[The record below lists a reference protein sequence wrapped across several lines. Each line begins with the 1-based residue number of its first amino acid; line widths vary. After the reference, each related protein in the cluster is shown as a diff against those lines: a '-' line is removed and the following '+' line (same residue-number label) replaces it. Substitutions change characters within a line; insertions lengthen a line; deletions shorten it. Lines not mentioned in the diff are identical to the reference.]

1 MEVTPLAASTVLGD
15 LAVTARAV
23 VASSGAEWRFSVE
36 GPWAFAT
43 PIGAQSPE
51 QGWKLHISATETSAA
66 EVLAATLPVLVTECV
81 PFKLAATHKVV
92 RLLNSTHADR
102 ASGGKFITVYP
113 ADDDQAVRVAEAC
126 HRATDGLTGPVI
138 LSDRAYRPGS
148 LVHYRYGGFTGSSS
162 VDADGVVVH
171 LIKGPDGTP
180 LADERTASYRAPSWL
195 ADPFQPA
202 ATTVGP
208 TSGTAS
214 SSGGT
219 VVLNDRYQIQ
229 GALSHANKG
238 GTYLAEDTTTGGQVV
253 IKEGRPHVGD
263 EGRGDARARV
273 RHEARMLSLVESAL
287 GGSRRLCRGDTPYP
301 PGNLAPRL
309 VDVFEQGGHVFLVEQ
324 YIDAPS
330 LRELVEGDTG
340 EGPVTALPADEI
352 RELAI
357 ALAET
362 MAAFHAEGIVVG
374 DFNPNNILVKDD
386 GSPVVI
392 DLEHARPAAELQGSP
407 AGTPGYASEEQLR
420 GTSTDGY
427 ADDSWSLG
435 ATIAFLATGA
445 DPFLPAGADDT
456 WSDPVRLTAWLE
468 GQVAAGAVDAALAD
482 IALGAMAPRP
492 TVRLRPAAVLT
503 ALRGEGSRTAPGRG
517 GSSDGAPTDVRGRQV
532 ELPNIVEQAADVVV
546 DLAAWLVETM
556 GAGPAGHLWPA
567 GAAAASLDPI
577 AVQAG
582 ASGVGLFLAQ
592 LVRAAG
598 HLPAAAQRRLE
609 HVDVRHAL
617 SQTAAWVAD
626 QLARNPERPPG
637 LYFGTSGVAW
647 FLADA
652 GEALGR
658 DDLLRRAH
666 ELALTIPVRV
676 PNSDITHGTAG
687 IGLGQ
692 LRQWLS
698 SGDERFLAR
707 AVVAAEQVLR
717 SAVRSDDGAAIW
729 PVPVGAPT
737 RLAGTVSYGYAHG
750 NAGIATFL
758 FTVAAATGEPEFAA
772 MGSDAVLTVL
782 PHAVAIDGAAYWPA
796 SPEHAGE
803 SSEAGYWPSWCNG
816 STGIGTAFLRAHLY
830 TGEPG
835 FRLAADAAALAG
847 LRERWR
853 SSAVQCHGLAGDAE
867 LLLDLMALPAREL
880 EPGDPYRRAALE
892 AAEALLLQR
901 RTPVTGPRGTGGV
914 PLTTSAGAAT
924 GGTVF
929 ADDSGGTIS
938 AGFGTGLAGTGAFLL
953 RLVAGGPRP
962 LLLDDLLTFD
972 GEEP

>member
-1 MEVTPLAASTVLGD
+1 MEVTPLTASTVIGD

-23 VASSGAEWRFSVE
+23 VASSAAEWNFSVE
-36 GPWAFAT
+36 GPWAFAS
-43 PIGAQSPE
+43 PVGAQSPE

-66 EVLAATLPVLVTECV
+66 EVLAATLPVLVTESV
-81 PFKLAATHKVV
+81 PFKFAATHKIV

-102 ASGGKFITVYP
+102 VSGGKFITVYP
-113 ADDDQAVRVAEAC
+113 ADDEQAVRVAEAC
-126 HRATDGLTGPVI
+126 HRATEGLTGPVI

-195 ADPFQPA
+195 ADPFQPPGGPGVSPGKSA
-202 ATTVGP
+202 ATGGP
-208 TSGTAS
+208 
-214 SSGGT
+214 SSGGPSSGGI
-219 VVLNDRYQIQ
+219 VVLNDRYRIQ

-238 GTYLAEDTTTGGQVV
+238 GTYLAEDATTGRLVV

-273 RHEARMLSLVESAL
+273 RHEARMLSLVECL
-287 GGSRRLCRGDTPYP
+287 G
-301 PGNLAPRL
+301 LAPRL
-309 VDVFEQGGHVFLVEQ
+309 VDLFEQGGHVFLVEQ
-324 YIDAPS
+324 YVDAPS
-330 LRELVEGDTG
+330 LRDLVEGSVFSGDTPDPRASD
-340 EGPVTALPADEI
+340 GPVTALPADEM

-362 MAAFHAEGIVVG
+362 MAAFHADGIVVG
-374 DFNPNNILVKDD
+374 DFNPNNILVNDD
-386 GSPVVI
+386 GSLVVI
-392 DLEHARPAAELQGSP
+392 DLEHAHPVAEPQGSP

-456 WSDPVRLTAWLE
+456 WSDPARLTAWLD
-468 GQVAAGAVDAALAD
+468 GQVTAGAVDAALAG

-492 TVRLRPAAVLT
+492 TDRLRPAAVLT

-517 GSSDGAPTDVRGRQV
+517 GSSADAPTETD
-532 ELPNIVEQAADVVV
+532 IVAQAADVVV

-556 GAGPAGHLWPA
+556 GAGPGGHLWPA

-609 HVDVRHAL
+609 HIDVRHAL

-652 GEALGR
+652 GEVLGR

-666 ELALTIPVRV
+666 ELALTIPLRM

-717 SAVRSDDGAAIW
+717 AAVRSDEGAAIW

-758 FTVAAATGEPEFAA
+758 FTAAAATGEPEFAA
-772 MGSDAVLTVL
+772 MGSDALLTVL
-782 PHAVAIDGAAYWPA
+782 PHAVAVDGAAYWPA

-803 SSEAGYWPSWCNG
+803 ASEAGYWPSWCNG

-867 LLLDLMALPAREL
+867 LLLDLMTLPAREL

-901 RTPVTGPRGTGGV
+901 RTPVGPRGTGGV
-914 PLTTSAGAAT
+914 SRTPAAGAAT
-924 GGTVF
+924 GGQGV
-929 ADDSGGTIS
+929 S
-938 AGFGTGLAGTGAFLL
+938 
-953 RLVAGGPRP
+953 P
-962 LLLDDLLTFD
+962 
-972 GEEP
+972 

>member
-15 LAVTARAV
+15 LAATARAV
-23 VASSGAEWRFSVE
+23 VASSAAEWKFSVE
-36 GPWAFAT
+36 GPWAFAS
-43 PIGAQSPE
+43 PVGAQSPE
-51 QGWKLHISATETSAA
+51 QGWKLHISATETSAV
-66 EVLAATLPVLVTECV
+66 EVLAATLPVLVAESV
-81 PFKLAATHKVV
+81 PFKFAATLKIV

-113 ADDDQAVRVAEAC
+113 ADDEQAVRVAEAC
-126 HRATDGLTGPVI
+126 HRATEGLTGPVI

-148 LVHYRYGGFTGSSS
+148 LVYYRYGGFTGSSS
-162 VDADGVVVH
+162 IDADGVVVH

-202 ATTVGP
+202 DATAAP
-208 TSGTAS
+208 STSSATP
-214 SSGGT
+214 SGGT
-219 VVLNDRYQIQ
+219 VVLNDRYRVQ

-238 GTYLAEDTTTGGQVV
+238 GTYLAEDATTGRLVV

-273 RHEARMLSLVESAL
+273 RHEARMLSLVE
-287 GGSRRLCRGDTPYP
+287 CRK
-301 PGNLAPRL
+301 LAPRL
-309 VDVFEQGGHVFLVEQ
+309 VDLFEQGGHVFLVEQ
-324 YIDAPS
+324 YVDAPS
-330 LRELVEGDTG
+330 LRDLVEGDTE
-340 EGPVTALPADEI
+340 EGPVTALPADEM

-374 DFNPNNILVKDD
+374 DFNPNNILVNDD
-386 GSPVVI
+386 GSLVVI
-392 DLEHARPAAELQGSP
+392 DLEHARPAAEPQGSP

-420 GTSTDGY
+420 GASADGY

-456 WSDPVRLTAWLE
+456 WSDPARLAAWLD
-468 GQVAAGAVDAALAD
+468 GQVADGAVDADIAD

-492 TVRLRPAAVLT
+492 TDRLRPAAVLT

-517 GSSDGAPTDVRGRQV
+517 GSSAEAPTEVRGRQVNLPNDAPSDVRGRQV
-532 ELPNIVEQAADVVV
+532 SPPNIVAQAADVVV

-592 LVRAAG
+592 LLRAAG
-598 HLPAAAQRRLE
+598 HLPPAAQRRLE
-609 HVDVRHAL
+609 QIDVRHTL

-647 FLADA
+647 FLAEA
-652 GEALGR
+652 GEVLGR

-698 SGDERFLAR
+698 SGDDRFLAR

-717 SAVRSDDGAAIW
+717 SAVRSDEGAAIW
-729 PVPVGAPT
+729 PVPIGAPT

-758 FTVAAATGEPEFAA
+758 FNAAAATGEPEFAA
-772 MGSDAVLTVL
+772 MGSDALLTVL
-782 PHAVAIDGAAYWPA
+782 PHAVAVDGAAYWPA

-803 SSEAGYWPSWCNG
+803 ASEAGYWPSWCNG

-847 LRERWR
+847 VRERWR

-867 LLLDLMALPAREL
+867 LLLDLMTLPAREL

-901 RTPVTGPRGTGGV
+901 RTPAGGR
-914 PLTTSAGAAT
+914 
-924 GGTVF
+924 GTVF

-972 GEEP
+972 GGEQ

>member
-1 MEVTPLAASTVLGD
+1 MEVTPLDAAQLLGD
-15 LAVTARAV
+15 LAVTARAL
-23 VASSGAEWRFSVE
+23 VASSGAEWGFSVE

-43 PIGAQSPE
+43 PAGARSPE
-51 QGWKLHISATETSAA
+51 QGWKLHVSATEASAA
-66 EVLAATLPVLVTECV
+66 DVLSATVPLLVAEGV
-81 PFKLAATHKVV
+81 PFKFAATHKIV

-102 ASGGKFITVYP
+102 ASGGKFLTVYP
-113 ADDDQAVRVAEAC
+113 ADDAQAVRLAEAC
-126 HRATDGLTGPVI
+126 HQATEGLSGPVI

-148 LVHYRYGGFTGSSS
+148 LVHYRYGGFSSS
-162 VDADGVVVH
+162 PAVDADGVVLH

-195 ADPFQPA
+195 ADPFQPDSAPDTPVTGA
-202 ATTVGP
+202 AP
-208 TSGTAS
+208 SP
-214 SSGGT
+214 GGT
-219 VVLNDRYQIQ
+219 VVLNDRYRVQ

-238 GTYLAEDTTTGGQVV
+238 GTYLAEDATTGQLVV

-273 RHEARMLSLVESAL
+273 RHEARMLALVECL
-287 GGSRRLCRGDTPYP
+287 RR
-301 PGNLAPRL
+301 APWL

-324 YIDAPS
+324 YVDAPS
-330 LRELVEGDTG
+330 LRDVVEGDGTG
-340 EGPVTALPADEI
+340 PLTALPADEA
-352 RELAI
+352 RDLAA

-362 MAAFHAEGIVVG
+362 MAAFHAAGVVIG
-374 DFNPNNILVKDD
+374 DFNPNNILITDD
-386 GSPVVI
+386 GAPVVI
-392 DLEHARPAAELQGSP
+392 DLEHARPVGAPQGSP
-407 AGTPGYASEEQLR
+407 AGTPGYASPEQLQ
-420 GTSTDGY
+420 GTSTDGQ
-427 ADDSWSLG
+427 ADDCWSLG
-435 ATIAFLATGA
+435 ATLAFLATGA
-445 DPFLPAGADDT
+445 DPFFPAGADDT
-456 WSDPVRLTAWLE
+456 WSDPARLAAWLRA
-468 GQVAAGAVDAALAD
+468 QVAAGAADATLAD
-482 IALGAMAPRP
+482 VALGAMAPRP
-492 TVRLRPAAVLT
+492 TDRLSPVAVLT
-503 ALRGEGSRTAPGRG
+503 TLRGEGSRTAPGRG
-517 GSSDGAPTDVRGRQV
+517 GSDPTETPTGND
-532 ELPNIVEQAADVVV
+532 IIEQAADVVV
-546 DLAAWLVETM
+546 DLAGWLLDTM
-556 GAGPAGHLWPA
+556 GAGPGGHLWPA

-592 LVRAAG
+592 LVRSVG
-598 HLPAAAQRRLE
+598 HLPAAAQRRLDE
-609 HVDVRHAL
+609 IAL
-617 SQTAAWVAD
+617 REALGRTAAWVAD

-666 ELALTIPVRV
+666 ELALTIPVWM

-692 LRQWLS
+692 LRQWLG

-717 SAVRSDDGAAIW
+717 AAVRTNGGVTW

-758 FTVAAATGEPEFAA
+758 FAVSAATGEPEFAA
-772 MGSDAVLTVL
+772 LATEALLTLL
-782 PHAVAIDGAAYWPA
+782 PHAVAVDGAAYWPA
-796 SPEHAGE
+796 SPHDADD

-816 STGIGTAFLRAHLY
+816 STGIGTAFLRAHLV

-835 FRLAADAAALAG
+835 FRLAAEAGALAG

-867 LLLDLMALPAREL
+867 LVLDLMTLPARQL
-880 EPGDPYRRAALE
+880 EAGDTFRQAALD
-892 AAEALLLQR
+892 AAESLLLQR
-901 RTPVTGPRGTGGV
+901 RTPVTTRGTGGV
-914 PLTTSAGAAT
+914 PLTTAAGAARNS
-924 GGTVF
+924 GTVF
-929 ADDSGGTIS
+929 ADDSGATIS

-962 LLLDDLLTFD
+962 LMLDELLT
-972 GEEP
+972 EEER

>member
-1 MEVTPLAASTVLGD
+1 MEVTPLDAAAPVLGD
-15 LAVTARAV
+15 LAVSARAV
-23 VASSGAEWRFSVE
+23 MVSSGAEWSFSVE

-43 PIGAQSPE
+43 PAGARSPE
-51 QGWKLHISATETSAA
+51 QGWKLHISATEASAA
-66 EVLAATLPVLVTECV
+66 DVLGATVPVLVAEGV
-81 PFKLAATHKVV
+81 PFKFAANHSIV

-102 ASGGKFITVYP
+102 ASGGKFLTVYP
-113 ADDDQAVRVAEAC
+113 ADDDQAVRLAEAC
-126 HRATDGLTGPVI
+126 HLATEGLSGPVI

-148 LVHYRYGGFTGSSS
+148 LVHYRYGGFSASPA
-162 VDADGVVVH
+162 VDADGVVIH

-202 ATTVGP
+202 PAPATPANGAAA
-208 TSGTAS
+208 G
-214 SSGGT
+214 SGGT
-219 VVLNDRYQIQ
+219 VVLHDRYRVQ

-238 GTYLAEDTTTGGQVV
+238 GTYLAEDTATGQLVV

-273 RHEARMLSLVESAL
+273 RHEAHMLALVECVN
-287 GGSRRLCRGDTPYP
+287 R
-301 PGNLAPRL
+301 APWL
-309 VDVFEQGGHVFLVEQ
+309 VDLFEHAGHVFLVEQ
-324 YIDAPS
+324 YVDAPS
-330 LRELVEGDTG
+330 LRDVVEGDG
-340 EGPVTALPADEI
+340 TAPMMPLPADEA
-352 RELAI
+352 LALAA

-362 MAAFHAEGIVVG
+362 MAAFHAAGVVIG
-374 DFNPNNILVKDD
+374 DFNPNNILVTDEGHGR
-386 GSPVVI
+386 GSGGVPRKICVI
-392 DLEHARPAAELQGSP
+392 DLEHARPVGEPQDGI
-407 AGTPGYASEEQLR
+407 AGTPGYASPEQLR
-420 GTSTDGY
+420 GTSTDGH

-456 WSDPVRLTAWLE
+456 WSDPARLAAWLDA
-468 GQVAAGAVDAALAD
+468 QVAAGAADATLAD
-482 IALGAMAPRP
+482 VALGAMAPRP
-492 TVRLRPAAVLT
+492 TDRLSPVAVLT
-503 ALRGEGSRTAPGRG
+503 TLRGEGSQTAPGRG
-517 GSSDGAPTDVRGRQV
+517 GSSSPAETTTDTD
-532 ELPNIVEQAADVVV
+532 IVEQAADVVV
-546 DLAAWLVETM
+546 DLAGWLLDTM
-556 GAGPAGHLWPA
+556 GAGPNGHLWPA

-592 LVRAAG
+592 LVRSAG
-598 HLPAAAQRRLE
+598 HLPAAASRRLDE
-609 HVDVRHAL
+609 VAL
-617 SQTAAWVAD
+617 REALGRTAAWVAD

-666 ELALTIPVRV
+666 ELALNIPVRM

-707 AVVAAEQVLR
+707 AVLAGEQVLR
-717 SAVRSDDGAAIW
+717 AAVRTNGGVMW

-758 FTVAAATGEPEFAA
+758 IAVATATGEPEFAA
-772 MGSDAVLTVL
+772 VANEALLTLL
-782 PHAVAIDGAAYWPA
+782 PQAVAVDGAAYWPA
-796 SPEHAGE
+796 SPDDADD

-816 STGIGTAFLRAHLY
+816 STGIGTAFLRAHLT
-830 TGEPG
+830 TGEAG
-835 FRLAADAAALAG
+835 FRVAAEAAALAG

-853 SSAVQCHGLAGDAE
+853 SSTVQCHGLAGDAE
-867 LLLDLMALPAREL
+867 LLLDLMTLPARPL
-880 EPGDPYRRAALE
+880 EPGDPYRQAALD

-901 RTPVTGPRGTGGV
+901 RTPSTG
-914 PLTTSAGAAT
+914 S
-924 GGTVF
+924 GTVF
-929 ADDSGGTIS
+929 SDDSGATIS

-962 LLLDDLLTFD
+962 LLLDELLTSEGD
-972 GEEP
+972 WQ

>member
-23 VASSGAEWRFSVE
+23 VASSAAEWRFSVE

-81 PFKLAATHKVV
+81 PFKFAATHKIV

-113 ADDDQAVRVAEAC
+113 ADDEQAVRVAEAC
-126 HRATDGLTGPVI
+126 HRATEGLTGPVI

-162 VDADGVVVH
+162 VDADGVVIH

-202 ATTVGP
+202 AATAVP
-208 TSGTAS
+208 TSGTAP

-219 VVLNDRYQIQ
+219 VVLNGRYRIH

-238 GTYLAEDTTTGGQVV
+238 GTYLAEDATTGRMVV

-287 GGSRRLCRGDTPYP
+287 GGSRRLCRGDTPHP
-301 PGNLAPRL
+301 PGDLAPRL
-309 VDVFEQGGHVFLVEQ
+309 VDLFEQGGHVFLVEQ

-352 RELAI
+352 RALAI

-362 MAAFHAEGIVVG
+362 MAAFHADGIVVG
-374 DFNPNNILVKDD
+374 DFNPNNILVNDD
-386 GSPVVI
+386 GSLVLI
-392 DLEHARPAAELQGSP
+392 DLEHARPAAEPQGSP

-456 WSDPVRLTAWLE
+456 WSEPARLAAWLD
-468 GQVAAGAVDAALAD
+468 GQVAAGAVDAALAG

-492 TVRLRPAAVLT
+492 TDRLRPAAVLT
-503 ALRGEGSRTAPGRG
+503 ALRGEGSGMAPGRG
-517 GSSDGAPTDVRGRQV
+517 GSSDGAPSEAD
-532 ELPNIVEQAADVVV
+532 IVAQAADVVV

-598 HLPAAAQRRLE
+598 DLPAAAQRRLE
-609 HVDVRHAL
+609 HIDVRHTL

-717 SAVRSDDGAAIW
+717 SAVRSDDGSAIW

-758 FTVAAATGEPEFAA
+758 FAIAAATGEPEFAA
-772 MGSDAVLTVL
+772 MGSDALLTVL
-782 PHAVAIDGAAYWPA
+782 PHAVAVDGAAYWPA
-796 SPEHAGE
+796 SPEHADD

-867 LLLDLMALPAREL
+867 LILDLMTLPAREL
-880 EPGDPYRRAALE
+880 EPGDPYRRAALD

-901 RTPVTGPRGTGGV
+901 RTP
-914 PLTTSAGAAT
+914 TSGR
-924 GGTVF
+924 GTVF

-953 RLVAGGPRP
+953 RLVAGCPRP

-972 GEEP
+972 GGEA

>member
-1 MEVTPLAASTVLGD
+1 MEVRPLDASPLVGD
-15 LAVTARAV
+15 LAVTARDF
-23 VASSGAEWRFSVE
+23 VAASGAEWKFSVE

-81 PFKLAATHKVV
+81 PFKFAATHKIV

-113 ADDDQAVRVAEAC
+113 ADEEQAVRVAEAC
-126 HRATDGLTGPVI
+126 HRATEGLTGPVI

-162 VDADGVVVH
+162 VDADGVVIH

-202 ATTVGP
+202 AATAVP
-208 TSGTAS
+208 TSGTAP

-219 VVLNDRYQIQ
+219 VVLNGRYRIH

-238 GTYLAEDTTTGGQVV
+238 GTYLAEDATTGRMVV

-287 GGSRRLCRGDTPYP
+287 GGSRRLCRGDTPHP
-301 PGNLAPRL
+301 PGDLAPRL
-309 VDVFEQGGHVFLVEQ
+309 VDLFEQGGHVFLVEQ

-352 RELAI
+352 RALAI

-362 MAAFHAEGIVVG
+362 MAAFHADGIVVG
-374 DFNPNNILVKDD
+374 DFNPNNILVNDD
-386 GSPVVI
+386 GSLVLI
-392 DLEHARPAAELQGSP
+392 DLEHARPAAEPQGSP

-456 WSDPVRLTAWLE
+456 WSEPARLAAWLD
-468 GQVAAGAVDAALAD
+468 GQVAAGAVDAALAG

-492 TVRLRPAAVLT
+492 TDRLRPAAVLT
-503 ALRGEGSRTAPGRG
+503 ALRGEGSRMAPGRG
-517 GSSDGAPTDVRGRQV
+517 GSSDGAPTETD
-532 ELPNIVEQAADVVV
+532 IVAQAADVVV

-598 HLPAAAQRRLE
+598 DLPAAAQRRLE
-609 HVDVRHAL
+609 HIDVRHTL

-687 IGLGQ
+687 IGFGQ

-717 SAVRSDDGAAIW
+717 SAVRSDDGSAIG
-729 PVPVGAPT
+729 PVPVGAPP

-758 FTVAAATGEPEFAA
+758 FAIAAATGEPEFAA
-772 MGSDAVLTVL
+772 MGSDALLTVL
-782 PHAVAIDGAAYWPA
+782 PHAVAVDGAAYWPA
-796 SPEHAGE
+796 SPEHADE

-867 LLLDLMALPAREL
+867 LILDLMTLPAREL

-901 RTPVTGPRGTGGV
+901 RTP
-914 PLTTSAGAAT
+914 AGAAT
-924 GGTVF
+924 SGTVF

-953 RLVAGGPRP
+953 RLVAGGARP

-972 GEEP
+972 GGEA

>member
-23 VASSGAEWRFSVE
+23 VASSAAEWRFSVE

-81 PFKLAATHKVV
+81 PFKFAATHKIV

-113 ADDDQAVRVAEAC
+113 ADEEQAVRVAEAC
-126 HRATDGLTGPVI
+126 HRATEGLTGPVI

-162 VDADGVVVH
+162 VDADGVVIH

-202 ATTVGP
+202 AATAVP
-208 TSGTAS
+208 TSGTAP

-219 VVLNDRYQIQ
+219 VVLNGRYRIQ

-238 GTYLAEDTTTGGQVV
+238 GTYLAEDATTGRMVV

-287 GGSRRLCRGDTPYP
+287 GGSRRLCRGDTPHP
-301 PGNLAPRL
+301 PGDLAPRL
-309 VDVFEQGGHVFLVEQ
+309 VDLFEQGGHVFLVEQ

-352 RELAI
+352 RALAI

-362 MAAFHAEGIVVG
+362 MAAFHADGIVVG
-374 DFNPNNILVKDD
+374 DFNPNNILVNDD
-386 GSPVVI
+386 GSLVLI
-392 DLEHARPAAELQGSP
+392 DLEHARPAAEPQGSP

-456 WSDPVRLTAWLE
+456 WSEPARLAAWLD
-468 GQVAAGAVDAALAD
+468 GQVAAGTVDAALAG

-492 TVRLRPAAVLT
+492 TDRLRPAAVLT
-503 ALRGEGSRTAPGRG
+503 ALRGEGSRMAPGRG
-517 GSSDGAPTDVRGRQV
+517 GSSDGAPTETD
-532 ELPNIVEQAADVVV
+532 IVAQAADVVV

-598 HLPAAAQRRLE
+598 DLPAAAQRRLE
-609 HVDVRHAL
+609 HIDVRHTL

-687 IGLGQ
+687 IGFGQ

-717 SAVRSDDGAAIW
+717 SAVRSDDGSAIW

-758 FTVAAATGEPEFAA
+758 FAIAAATGEPEFAA
-772 MGSDAVLTVL
+772 MGSDALLTVL
-782 PHAVAIDGAAYWPA
+782 PHAVAVDGAAYWPA
-796 SPEHAGE
+796 SPEHADD

-867 LLLDLMALPAREL
+867 LILDLMTLPAREL
-880 EPGDPYRRAALE
+880 EPGDPYRRAALD

-901 RTPVTGPRGTGGV
+901 RTP
-914 PLTTSAGAAT
+914 TSGR
-924 GGTVF
+924 GTVF

-953 RLVAGGPRP
+953 RLVAGCPRP

-972 GEEP
+972 GGEA

>member
-23 VASSGAEWRFSVE
+23 VASSAAEWRFSVE

-81 PFKLAATHKVV
+81 PFKFAATHKIV

-113 ADDDQAVRVAEAC
+113 ADEEQAVRVAEAC
-126 HRATDGLTGPVI
+126 HRATEGLTGPVI

-162 VDADGVVVH
+162 VDADGVVIH

-202 ATTVGP
+202 AATAVP
-208 TSGTAS
+208 TSGTAP

-219 VVLNDRYQIQ
+219 VVLNGRYRIH

-238 GTYLAEDTTTGGQVV
+238 GTYLAEDATTGRMVV

-287 GGSRRLCRGDTPYP
+287 GGSRRLCRGDTPHP
-301 PGNLAPRL
+301 PGDLAPRL
-309 VDVFEQGGHVFLVEQ
+309 VDLFEQGGHVFLVEQ

-352 RELAI
+352 RALAI

-362 MAAFHAEGIVVG
+362 MAAFHADGIVVG
-374 DFNPNNILVKDD
+374 DFNPNNILVNDD
-386 GSPVVI
+386 GSLVLI
-392 DLEHARPAAELQGSP
+392 DLEHARPAAEPQGSP

-456 WSDPVRLTAWLE
+456 WSEPARLAAWLD
-468 GQVAAGAVDAALAD
+468 GQVAAGAVDAALAG

-492 TVRLRPAAVLT
+492 TDRLRPAAVLT
-503 ALRGEGSRTAPGRG
+503 ALRGEGSRMAPGRG
-517 GSSDGAPTDVRGRQV
+517 GSSDGAPTETD
-532 ELPNIVEQAADVVV
+532 IVAQAADVVV

-598 HLPAAAQRRLE
+598 DLPAAAQRRLE
-609 HVDVRHAL
+609 HIDVRHTL

-687 IGLGQ
+687 IGFGQ

-717 SAVRSDDGAAIW
+717 SAVRSDDGSAIW

-758 FTVAAATGEPEFAA
+758 FAIAAATGEPEFAA
-772 MGSDAVLTVL
+772 MGSDALLTVL
-782 PHAVAIDGAAYWPA
+782 PHAVAVDGAAYWPA
-796 SPEHAGE
+796 SPEHADD

-867 LLLDLMALPAREL
+867 LILDLMTLPAREL
-880 EPGDPYRRAALE
+880 EPGDPYRRAALD

-901 RTPVTGPRGTGGV
+901 RTP
-914 PLTTSAGAAT
+914 TSGR
-924 GGTVF
+924 GTVF

-953 RLVAGGPRP
+953 RLVAGCPRP

-972 GEEP
+972 GGEA

>member
-81 PFKLAATHKVV
+81 PFKLAATHKIV

-180 LADERTASYRAPSWL
+180 LADERTASYKAPSWL
-195 ADPFQPA
+195 TDPFQPPGGA
-202 ATTVGP
+202 GVSPGKSGTTAGP
-208 TSGTAS
+208 TSGSAP

-219 VVLNDRYQIQ
+219 VVLNDRYRIQ

-238 GTYLAEDTTTGGQVV
+238 GTYLAEDTTTGRQIV

-273 RHEARMLSLVESAL
+273 RHEARMLSLVE
-287 GGSRRLCRGDTPYP
+287 CRGLT
-301 PGNLAPRL
+301 PRL
-309 VDVFEQGGHVFLVEQ
+309 VDLFEQGGHVFLVEE

-330 LRELVEGDTG
+330 LRELVEGTVFSGDTPDPQACD
-340 EGPVTALPADEI
+340 GPVTALPAVEI

-362 MAAFHAEGIVVG
+362 MAAFHADGIVVG
-374 DFNPNNILVKDD
+374 DFNPNNILVNDD
-386 GSPVVI
+386 GSPRGSGGVPRRLCVI
-392 DLEHARPAAELQGSP
+392 DLEHARPVGEAHWGP
-407 AGTPGYASEEQLR
+407 AGTPGYASGEQLR

-456 WSDPVRLTAWLE
+456 WSDPIRLAAWLE
-468 GQVAAGAVDAALAD
+468 GQVAAGAVDAALAG
-482 IALGAMAPRP
+482 IALGAMAPGP
-492 TVRLRPAAVLT
+492 TDRLGPAAVLT

-517 GSSDGAPTDVRGRQV
+517 GSPDGDPTDVRGRQV
-532 ELPNIVEQAADVVV
+532 ELPNIVGQAADVVV

-772 MGSDAVLTVL
+772 MGNDALLTVL

-830 TGEPG
+830 TGETG

-867 LLLDLMALPAREL
+867 LLLDLMALPAREP
-880 EPGDPYRRAALE
+880 EPGDPYRRAVLE

-901 RTPVTGPRGTGGV
+901 RTPV
-914 PLTTSAGAAT
+914 T

-972 GEEP
+972 GGEA

>member
-23 VASSGAEWRFSVE
+23 VASSAAEWKFSVE

-81 PFKLAATHKVV
+81 PFKFAATHKIV

-113 ADDDQAVRVAEAC
+113 ADDEQAVRVAEAC
-126 HRATDGLTGPVI
+126 HRATEGLTGPVI

-162 VDADGVVVH
+162 VDADGVVIH

-202 ATTVGP
+202 AATAVP
-208 TSGTAS
+208 TSGTAP

-219 VVLNDRYQIQ
+219 VVLNGRYRIQ

-238 GTYLAEDTTTGGQVV
+238 GTYLAEDATTGGMVV

-273 RHEARMLSLVESAL
+273 RHEAHMLSLVECLS
-287 GGSRRLCRGDTPYP
+287 
-301 PGNLAPRL
+301 LAPRL
-309 VDVFEQGGHVFLVEQ
+309 VDLFEQGGHVFLVEQ

-374 DFNPNNILVKDD
+374 DFNPNNILVNDD
-386 GSPVVI
+386 GSPRGPGGVPRKICVI
-392 DLEHARPAAELQGSP
+392 DLEHARPAAEPPGSP

-456 WSDPVRLTAWLE
+456 WSDPARLAAWLD
-468 GQVAAGAVDAALAD
+468 GQVAAGAVDAALAG

-492 TVRLRPAAVLT
+492 ADRLRPAAVLT

-517 GSSDGAPTDVRGRQV
+517 GSSDGARTETDT
-532 ELPNIVEQAADVVV
+532 VEQAADVVV

-598 HLPAAAQRRLE
+598 HLPAAAQRRLG
-609 HVDVRHAL
+609 HIDLRHAL

-729 PVPVGAPT
+729 PVPVSAPT

-772 MGSDAVLTVL
+772 MGSDALLTVL
-782 PHAVAIDGAAYWPA
+782 PHAVAVDGAAYWPA

-816 STGIGTAFLRAHLY
+816 STGIGTAFLRGHLY

-867 LLLDLMALPAREL
+867 LVLDLMTLPAREL
-880 EPGDPYRRAALE
+880 EPGDPYRRAALD

-901 RTPVTGPRGTGGV
+901 RTPARGTGGI
-914 PLTTSAGAAT
+914 PLTTAAGAARD

-972 GEEP
+972 GDEA

>member
-1 MEVTPLAASTVLGD
+1 MEVTPLDAAPVLGD
-15 LAVTARAV
+15 LAVTARAL
-23 VASSGAEWRFSVE
+23 VAAAGAEWRFSVE
-36 GPWAFAT
+36 GPWAYGT
-43 PIGAQSPE
+43 PAGVRLPE
-51 QGWKLHISATETSAA
+51 QGWKLHISATEASAA
-66 EVLAATLPVLVTECV
+66 DVLAAAVPVLVAEGAA
-81 PFKLAATHKVV
+81 FKFAATHTIV

-113 ADDDQAVRVAEAC
+113 ADDAQAVRLAEAC
-126 HRATDGLTGPVI
+126 HRATEGLTGPVI

-148 LVHYRYGGFTGSSS
+148 LVHYRYGGFSASPA

-171 LIKGPDGTP
+171 LIKGPDGAP
-180 LADERTASYRAPSWL
+180 LADERTATYRAPSWL

-202 ATTVGP
+202 A
-208 TSGTAS
+208 S
-214 SSGGT
+214 SSPSAAATAGAT
-219 VVLNDRYQIQ
+219 VVLNDRYRIQ

-238 GTYLAEDTTTGGQVV
+238 GTYLAEDATTGQPVV

-263 EGRGDARARV
+263 EGHGDARARV
-273 RHEARMLSLVESAL
+273 RHEARMLALVE
-287 GGSRRLCRGDTPYP
+287 CVCP
-301 PGNLAPRL
+301 APRL

-330 LRELVEGDTG
+330 LREVVEGDG
-340 EGPVTALPADEI
+340 GPAEQLPAE
-352 RELAI
+352 EMHALAV

-362 MAAFHAEGIVVG
+362 MASFHAAGLVIG
-374 DFNPNNILVKDD
+374 DFNPNNILVADD
-386 GSPVVI
+386 GAPRGPGVSPGKLWVI
-392 DLEHARPAAELQGSP
+392 DLEHARPVGEPPKGI
-407 AGTPGYASEEQLR
+407 AGTPGYASPEQLR
-420 GTSTDGY
+420 GASADGL

-445 DPFLPAGADDT
+445 DPFFPAGADDT
-456 WSDPVRLTAWLE
+456 WSDPARLAAWLDA
-468 GQVAAGAVDAALAD
+468 QVAAEAAHATLAGV
-482 IALGAMAPRP
+482 ALGAMAPRP
-492 TVRLRPAAVLT
+492 TDRLSPAAVLAT
-503 ALRGEGSRTAPGRG
+503 LRGEGTRTAPGRG
-517 GSSDGAPTDVRGRQV
+517 GLPTETAPTEIDTLHR
-532 ELPNIVEQAADVVV
+532 AADVVV
-546 DLAAWLVETM
+546 HLASWLLDNM

-577 AVQAG
+577 AIQAG
-582 ASGVGLFLAQ
+582 ASGVGLFLSR
-592 LVRAAG
+592 LVRAADD
-598 HLPAAAQRRLE
+598 LPGPARGRLDKLRLRE
-609 HVDVRHAL
+609 AL
-617 SQTAAWVAD
+617 ARTATWVAD

-666 ELALTIPVRV
+666 ELALAIPVRM

-717 SAVRSDDGAAIW
+717 SAARSDDGSVTW
-729 PVPVGAPT
+729 PVPAGAPT

-758 FTVAAATGEPEFAA
+758 YTVAAATGEPEFE
-772 MGSDAVLTVL
+772 AVATEALLTVL

-796 SPEHAGE
+796 SPDDAGDA
-803 SSEAGYWPSWCNG
+803 SEAGYWPSWCNG
-816 STGIGTAFLRAHLY
+816 STGIGTAFLRAHLA

-835 FRLAADAAALAG
+835 FRLAAEAGAMAG

-853 SSAVQCHGLAGDAE
+853 SSSVQCHGLAGDAE
-867 LLLDLMALPAREL
+867 LLLDLMTLPARVL
-880 EPGDPYRRAALE
+880 EPGDPYRRAALD

-901 RTPVTGPRGTGGV
+901 RTPARG
-914 PLTTSAGAAT
+914 

-929 ADDSGGTIS
+929 ADDSGATVS

-962 LLLDDLLTFD
+962 LLLDELLTD
-972 GEEP
+972 VGGDE

>member
-1 MEVTPLAASTVLGD
+1 MEVTPLDVVSAAGD
-15 LAVTARAV
+15 LAVAARALV
-23 VASSGAEWRFSVE
+23 GSSGAEWRFSVE
-36 GPWAFAT
+36 GPWALAT
-43 PIGAQSPE
+43 PAGANSPE
-51 QGWKLHISATETSAA
+51 QGWKLHISATEASAA
-66 EVLAATLPVLVTECV
+66 DVLAATVPVLVAEGV
-81 PFKLAATHKVV
+81 PFKVAATHTIV

-102 ASGGKFITVYP
+102 ASGGKFLTIYP
-113 ADDDQAVRVAEAC
+113 GDDDQAVRLAEAC
-126 HRATDGLTGPVI
+126 HRATEGLAGPVI

-148 LVHYRYGGFTGSSS
+148 LVHYRYGGFSPSPA

-171 LIKGPDGTP
+171 VIKGPDGAP
-180 LADERTASYRAPSWL
+180 LADERTATYRAPSWL

-202 ATTVGP
+202 T
-208 TSGTAS
+208 S
-214 SSGGT
+214 SSATAATAATAGGT
-219 VVLNDRYQIQ
+219 VVLNDRYRIQ

-238 GTYLAEDTTTGGQVV
+238 GTYLAEDATTGQLVV

-263 EGRGDARARV
+263 EGQGDARARV
-273 RHEARMLSLVESAL
+273 RHEARMLGLVE
-287 GGSRRLCRGDTPYP
+287 CVCP
-301 PGNLAPRL
+301 APSL
-309 VDVFEQGGHVFLVEQ
+309 VDVFEQGGHVFLAEQ

-330 LRELVEGDTG
+330 LREVVEG
-340 EGPVTALPADEI
+340 TAISGDAPEPPPRPAEPLPADQMHA
-352 RELAI
+352 LAI

-362 MAAFHAEGIVVG
+362 MASFHAAGVVIG
-374 DFNPNNILVKDD
+374 DFNPNNILVTDD
-386 GSPVVI
+386 GRLMVI
-392 DLEHARPAAELQGSP
+392 DLEHARQVGEPQGGT
-407 AGTPGYASEEQLR
+407 AGTPGYASPEQLR
-420 GTSTDGY
+420 GASTDGL

-435 ATIAFLATGA
+435 ATIAFLATAA

-456 WSDPVRLTAWLE
+456 WSDPARLAAWLE
-468 GQVAAGAVDAALAD
+468 AQVAADAADATLVGA
-482 IALGAMAPRP
+482 ALGALAPQP
-492 TVRLRPAAVLT
+492 TDRLRPAAVLT

-517 GSSDGAPTDVRGRQV
+517 GLRTETAPTEIDTLHR
-532 ELPNIVEQAADVVV
+532 AADVVV
-546 DLAAWLVETM
+546 DLAGWLLDSV

-577 AVQAG
+577 AIQAG

-592 LVRAAG
+592 LVRAADD
-598 HLPAAAQRRLE
+598 LPGPARGRL
-609 HVDVRHAL
+609 DKVRLREAL
-617 SQTAAWVAD
+617 SRTATWVAD

-666 ELALTIPVRV
+666 ELALAIPVRV

-717 SAVRSDDGAAIW
+717 AAISTDDGSVTW
-729 PVPVGAPT
+729 PVPANAPS

-758 FTVAAATGEPEFAA
+758 YTVAAATGEPEFE
-772 MGSDAVLTVL
+772 AVATEALITIL

-796 SPEHAGE
+796 SPDDAGD

-816 STGIGTAFLRAHLY
+816 STGIGAAFLRAHLA

-835 FRLAADAAALAG
+835 FRLAAEAGAMAG

-867 LLLDLMALPAREL
+867 LLLDLMTLPTRVL
-880 EPGDPYRRAALE
+880 EPGDPYRRAALD

-901 RTPVTGPRGTGGV
+901 RTPR
-914 PLTTSAGAAT
+914 AGQ
-924 GGTVF
+924 GTVF
-929 ADDSGGTIS
+929 ADDTGATVS

-962 LLLDDLLTFD
+962 LLLDELLD
-972 GEEP
+972 GRGEDEL

>member
-23 VASSGAEWRFSVE
+23 VASSAAEWRFSVE

-43 PIGAQSPE
+43 PMGAQSPE

-81 PFKLAATHKVV
+81 PFKFAATHKIV

-126 HRATDGLTGPVI
+126 HRATAGLTGPVI

-195 ADPFQPA
+195 TDPFQPA
-202 ATTVGP
+202 TTSTAGS
-208 TSGTAS
+208 TSGAAPS

-219 VVLNDRYQIQ
+219 VVLNDRYRIQ

-238 GTYLAEDTTTGGQVV
+238 GTYLAEDATTGRLVV

-273 RHEARMLSLVESAL
+273 RHEARMLSLVE
-287 GGSRRLCRGDTPYP
+287 CID
-301 PGNLAPRL
+301 LAPRL
-309 VDVFEQGGHVFLVEQ
+309 VDLFEQGGHVFLVEE

-330 LRELVEGDTG
+330 LRELVEGDSG
-340 EGPVTALPADEI
+340 EGPVAALPAEEA
-352 RELAI
+352 RQLAR

-362 MAAFHAEGIVVG
+362 MAAFHAAGIVVG
-374 DFNPNNILVKDD
+374 DFNPNNILVNDD
-386 GSPVVI
+386 GSLLVI
-392 DLEHARPAAELQGSP
+392 DLEHARPAAEAAGSP

-456 WSDPVRLTAWLE
+456 WSEPARLTAWLG
-468 GQVAAGAVDAALAD
+468 GQVDAGAVDAALAG

-492 TVRLRPAAVLT
+492 TDRLGPAAVLT

-517 GSSDGAPTDVRGRQV
+517 GSSDGAPSEANVLT
-532 ELPNIVEQAADVVV
+532 QAADVVV

-556 GAGPAGHLWPA
+556 GAGPGGHLWPA

-598 HLPAAAQRRLE
+598 HLPADAQRRLE
-609 HVDVRHAL
+609 QLDLRHAL

-647 FLADA
+647 FLAEA

-717 SAVRSDDGAAIW
+717 AAVRSDDGGAMW

-772 MGSDAVLTVL
+772 MGNDALLTVL

-853 SSAVQCHGLAGDAE
+853 SSTVQCHGLAGDAE
-867 LLLDLMALPAREL
+867 LLLDLMTLPARQL
-880 EPGDPYRRAALE
+880 EPGDPYRRAALD

-901 RTPVTGPRGTGGV
+901 RTPVSGPRGTGGV
-914 PLTTSAGAAT
+914 PLTTAAGAAS

-972 GEEP
+972 GDEA

>member
-1 MEVTPLAASTVLGD
+1 
-15 LAVTARAV
+15 
-23 VASSGAEWRFSVE
+23 
-36 GPWAFAT
+36 
-43 PIGAQSPE
+43 
-51 QGWKLHISATETSAA
+51 
-66 EVLAATLPVLVTECV
+66 
-81 PFKLAATHKVV
+81 
-92 RLLNSTHADR
+92 
-102 ASGGKFITVYP
+102 
-113 ADDDQAVRVAEAC
+113 
-126 HRATDGLTGPVI
+126 
-138 LSDRAYRPGS
+138 
-148 LVHYRYGGFTGSSS
+148 
-162 VDADGVVVH
+162 
-171 LIKGPDGTP
+171 
-180 LADERTASYRAPSWL
+180 
-195 ADPFQPA
+195 
-202 ATTVGP
+202 
-208 TSGTAS
+208 
-214 SSGGT
+214 
-219 VVLNDRYQIQ
+219 
-229 GALSHANKG
+229 
-238 GTYLAEDTTTGGQVV
+238 
-253 IKEGRPHVGD
+253 
-263 EGRGDARARV
+263 
-273 RHEARMLSLVESAL
+273 
-287 GGSRRLCRGDTPYP
+287 
-301 PGNLAPRL
+301 
-309 VDVFEQGGHVFLVEQ
+309 
-324 YIDAPS
+324 
-330 LRELVEGDTG
+330 
-340 EGPVTALPADEI
+340 
-352 RELAI
+352 
-357 ALAET
+357 
-362 MAAFHAEGIVVG
+362 
-374 DFNPNNILVKDD
+374 
-386 GSPVVI
+386 
-392 DLEHARPAAELQGSP
+392 
-407 AGTPGYASEEQLR
+407 
-420 GTSTDGY
+420 
-427 ADDSWSLG
+427 
-435 ATIAFLATGA
+435 
-445 DPFLPAGADDT
+445 
-456 WSDPVRLTAWLE
+456 
-468 GQVAAGAVDAALAD
+468 
-482 IALGAMAPRP
+482 
-492 TVRLRPAAVLT
+492 
-503 ALRGEGSRTAPGRG
+503 
-517 GSSDGAPTDVRGRQV
+517 
-532 ELPNIVEQAADVVV
+532 VVV

-598 HLPAAAQRRLE
+598 QLPAAAQRRLE

-772 MGSDAVLTVL
+772 MGSDALLTVL

-880 EPGDPYRRAALE
+880 EPGDPYRCAALE

-901 RTPVTGPRGTGGV
+901 RTPITG
-914 PLTTSAGAAT
+914 S
-924 GGTVF
+924 GTVF

-972 GEEP
+972 GGEE